1 MNPQTRHP
9 CRAALGSIRS
19 PTARILLSALLLA
32 AVAAGG
38 CRDNP
43 KEDTARI
50 KPRMDFAPEEFGIGK
65 THTPNQACN
74 RQIDAL
80 LEEVRRCYNTR
91 GDAGCQALQQNRNQR
106 ITQLKNSVRC
116 RR

>member
-1 MNPQTRHP
+1 MTTR
-9 CRAALGSIRS
+9 RFGTTFLIMVRK
-19 PTARILLSALLLA
+19 ILLPALLLA
-32 AVAAGG
+32 AVVAGG
-38 CRDNP
+38 CRDQP
-43 KEDTARI
+43 KEDAARI

-65 THTPNQACN
+65 AHTPSQACN

>member
-1 MNPQTRHP
+1 MTTSLNSATLM
-9 CRAALGSIRS
+9 AMIR
-19 PTARILLSALLLA
+19 RILLPALLLA
-32 AVAAGG
+32 AVVAGG
-38 CRDNP
+38 CRDKP
-43 KEDTARI
+43 AADTARI

-65 THTPNQACN
+65 AHTPNQICN
-74 RQIDAL
+74 HQIDTL

-91 GDAGCQALQQNRNQR
+91 SDQGCQSLQQNRNQR